1 MSLSV
6 GQPGDMISAI
16 ELNSSDCLLLAMLRF
31 LCLLTHRWD
40 KRVFDRSAFYY
51 RTCKRCGK
59 IQRGI
64 YNTWEIVRERAYV
77 KSEQLGI
84 VRRPSTRLD
93 RLAHTLRLRRTRA
106 NDRTVSGRHS
116 EKRKDRRVDTAILV
130 FLEDRRGVTR
140 DISASGAY
148 FWTSGRYAVGES
160 IRFTMARN
168 TANGRMISR
177 CDGHVLRTE
186 PYDYMVGVAASIKE
200 STAEAA

>member
-16 ELNSSDCLLLAMLRF
+16 ELSSSDCLLLAMLRF

-51 RTCKRCGK
+51 RSCKRCGK

-64 YNTWEIVRERAYV
+64 YNTWEIIRERAYV

-93 RLAHTLRLRRTRA
+93 RLAHTLRLRRSRA

-130 FLEDRRGVTR
+130 FLENRRGVTR

-148 FWTSGRYAVGES
+148 FWTSGRYAVGEP
-160 IRFTMARN
+160 ICFATEHN
-168 TANGRMISR
+168 TAAGRVISKCR
-177 CDGHVLRTE
+177 GHVLRTE
-186 PYDYMVGVAASIKE
+186 PHDHMVGVAASIKE
-200 STAEAA
+200 STVEAA